1 MKLCIKTIQYSNFQM
16 MQSLLNGNS
25 KAASRLTMSY
35 AMNIDIDILDITVP
49 IVLNSNNITGTSF
62 IKGGL
67 LGKWFTIVKLV
78 EVQIQDMCC
87 NKCEQWSS
95 NHDPCSLISHI
106 KSSQDC
112 HNEAK
117 PK

>member
-1 MKLCIKTIQYSNFQM
+1 

-35 AMNIDIDILDITVP
+35 AMNIGIDILDIAVP
-49 IVLNSNNITGTSF
+49 IVLNRNNITGISF
-62 IKGGL
+62 IRGRL
-67 LGKWFTIVKLV
+67 LEKWFTIIKLV

-87 NKCEQWSS
+87 NKCDQWSS

-106 KSSQDC
+106 KSSQYC
-112 HNEAK
+112 YYEAK